1 MTTFVIENQKFT
13 QELLN
18 LINEEDSDDDDECCL
33 IDGQPLQIQNHM
45 ELQCSHKFNYLSIFN
60 ELKIQRKYN
69 NLEVQKLNSYQIKC
83 PYCRNIHN
91 GILPYNKDIV
101 CDKIR
106 GINWPPSKVLK
117 IKKCKAIL
125 KSGKRKGELCA
136 KPCIYD
142 YCKMHKKTNS
152 KKLKTIQIDNK
163 NICKTI
169 LKSGTRKGKLC
180 GCKCK
185 KNSNYCGRHIKKSI

>member
-1 MTTFVIENQKFT
+1 MTTFIIENQKFT
-13 QELLN
+13 EELLN
-18 LINEEDSDDDDECCL
+18 LINKEDIDDDDCCL
-33 IDGQPLQIQNHM
+33 IDGQPLQTQNYI

-60 ELKIQRKYN
+60 ELKIQRNYN
-69 NLEVQKLNSYQIKC
+69 NLEVQKLKSYQIKC

-91 GILPYNKDIV
+91 GILPYNKHII

-117 IKKCKAIL
+117 IKICKAIL
-125 KSGKRKGELCA
+125 KSGKRKGESCA
-136 KPCIYD
+136 KPCVYNF
-142 YCKMHKKTNS
+142 CNMHKKTNA
-152 KKLKTIQIDNK
+152 KNK

-185 KNSNYCGRHIKKSI
+185 KNSDYCGRHVKKSI